1 VSTVHRAQA
10 SAPASVGNVGVG
22 FDLLGHGFEGPR
34 DRVVATRRS
43 TPGVRIIA
51 IHGADQDL
59 PTAIDE
65 NTAGRAVQSLLAARA
80 PTLGIDLELFKGIP
94 LAAGMGGSAASAV
107 AAAAAANA
115 LLPEPLPLPEL
126 YRHTLDGEAV
136 AAGARTGDNVGS
148 QLLGG
153 LVLATP
159 DRLIRLDVPDD
170 LHCALV
176 RPHLRLATRQSRAVL
191 EQPWPL
197 ADIVSQTTALALFLT
212 GCQRSDY
219 MLIADGLRDV
229 LVEPRRAP
237 LIPGFA
243 RVKQAA
249 LAAGALGASIS
260 GAGPSVFAWCRG
272 QDVARRAAAAMADGF
287 AEVGLPCSQWTA
299 PVAGEGVR
307 LEPA

>member
-1 VSTVHRAQA
+1 MGPATRAQA

-22 FDLLGHGFEGPR
+22 FDLLGHSLEGPR
-34 DRVVATRRS
+34 DRVVATRSDR
-43 TPGVRIIA
+43 PGVRIVA
-51 IHGADQDL
+51 IHGADDEL
-59 PTAIDE
+59 PLAIE
-65 NTAGRAVQSLLAARA
+65 ANTAGRAVQSLLAARA
-80 PTLGIDLELFKGIP
+80 PDMGVDLELFKAIP

-115 LLPEPLPLPEL
+115 LLPAPLPLPEL
-126 YRHTLDGEAV
+126 YRHALDGEEV

-159 DRLIRLDVPDD
+159 GRLIRLDVPTD
-170 LHCALV
+170 LFCVLV
-176 RPHLRLATRQSRAVL
+176 WPHQRLATRQSRAVL
-191 EQPWPL
+191 ETPWPL
-197 ADIVSQTTALALFLT
+197 ADIVSQTTALALFLS
-212 GCQRSDY
+212 GCQREDY
-219 MLIADGLRDV
+219 GLIAQGLRDV

-260 GAGPSVFAWCRG
+260 GAGPSIFAWCRG
-272 QDVARRAAAAMADGF
+272 QDMAGRVAQAMTGGF
-287 AEVGLPCSQWTA
+287 ATAGLSCSQWTA

-307 LEPA
+307 LEAA